1 MCYNKKEPELLR
13 VEFYPAGDDGPV
25 REYLR
30 GLKQDPYRKEVAT
43 QLGLDLHL
51 LQIEGLASRKVDLKR
66 VVGIPGSVWELR
78 RKIEGTQYRIY
89 VCVTRGVIWL
99 LHHLEKK
106 SRKIPRNDLE
116 IIRKRAKEVLS

>member
-1 MCYNKKEPELLR
+1 MLR

-30 GLKQDPYRKEVAT
+30 ELKQDPHRKAVAT
-43 QLGLDLHL
+43 QLGLDLHV
-51 LQIEGLASRKVDLKR
+51 LQIEGLTSRKVDVKR

-78 RKIEGTQYRIY
+78 RAIEGNQYRIY
-89 VCVTRGVIWL
+89 FCVTRGVIWL

-106 SRKIPRNDLE
+106 TRKIPRGDLE